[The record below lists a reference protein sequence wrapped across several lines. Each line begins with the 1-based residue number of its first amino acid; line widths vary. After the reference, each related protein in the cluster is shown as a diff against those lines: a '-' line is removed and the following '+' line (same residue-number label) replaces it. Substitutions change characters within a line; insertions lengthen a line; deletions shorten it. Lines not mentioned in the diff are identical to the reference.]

1 MQIYR
6 FKFISSHSVVTSLK
20 KEITDNLLLKL
31 TAINFNYNALKL
43 FSYIKISVNK
53 INHLDI
59 NVLIKRVKTFLY
71 IKILKRRQKNNDIDF
86 NEFIIKILKV
96 MLTLIVFTVNDK
108 NNKYLIKINI
118 LTSLIYAEAVR
129 DSI

>member
-71 IKILKRRQKNNDIDF
+71 IKILKRR
-86 NEFIIKILKV
+86 
-96 MLTLIVFTVNDK
+96 
-108 NNKYLIKINI
+108 
-118 LTSLIYAEAVR
+118 
-129 DSI
+129 